1 MKSTL
6 ILLALGAG
14 LCSAQAPS
22 GCTPNPLNIPEAK
35 YPCIFADGRIM
46 YRIIAPNATSVR
58 VGNLALTKGPD
69 NIWGGTTPQPAVE
82 GFHYY
87 GVNIDGATVA
97 DPATR
102 TYFGSGWWNSGI
114 EIPAPDQDF
123 YQPKNGIP
131 HGRVSEQWYF
141 STVTNKWRR
150 CFVYTPAE
158 YDNGKN
164 KKYPV
169 FYLQHGWGE
178 DETAWFTQ
186 GRVPYIMDALI
197 NDKKAVPMIIV
208 MDNLNAVKPG
218 ASATTFAARGL
229 VPDPSDRPAAQ
240 AGQMGVLSTLG
251 ADGGRGGGAARG
263 AGAPGAAPG
272 GAAPGGAARGAGA
285 PGAAPGG
292 AAPGGA
298 ARGAGAPGAAPGG
311 AAPGGAARGAGA
323 AGGRGGAGG
332 MLGGS
337 AFTDMMLTDLIP
349 MIEKTYRALPGT
361 ANRAMAGLSMGGMQ
375 TKSTT
380 MANLDKFSYIGLF
393 SGGNITLAEV
403 KEPAVF
409 KKQVKVAFFGSGELE
424 NPAANLAAAADL
436 KKNGINAVGYVS
448 PRTAHEFL
456 TWRRCL
462 REFAPM
468 LFQK

>member
-6 ILLALGAG
+6 IFLMLVLMLGAG
-14 LCSAQAPS
+14 LCWAQAPAN
-22 GCTPNPLNIPEAK
+22 CTPNPLNIPEAK
-35 YPCIFADGRIM
+35 YPCIFPDNRVM
-46 YRIIAPNATSVR
+46 YRVIAPNAQSVR
-58 VGNLALTKGPD
+58 VGSLALTKGPD
-69 NIWGGTTPQPAVE
+69 NIWSGTTPQPAVE

-87 GVNIDGATVA
+87 GINIDGATVA
-97 DPATR
+97 DPSTR

-114 EIPAPDQDF
+114 EIPAPDQEF
-123 YQPKNGIP
+123 YQPRNGIP

-150 CFVYTPAE
+150 CFVYTPPD
-158 YDNGKN
+158 YDGKST
-164 KKYPV
+164 KYPV

-186 GRVPYIMDALI
+186 GRVPYIMDAMI
-197 NDKKAVPMIIV
+197 ADKKVKPMIIV

-218 ASATTFAARGL
+218 GGARTFAARGL
-229 VPDPSDRPAAQ
+229 VPDPSDSPAQ
-240 AGQMGVLSTLG
+240 AGPGLGVLSTMG
-251 ADGGRGGGAARG
+251 EGRGAGTPGAGRG
-263 AGAPGAAPG
+263 AGAPGAGAPG
-272 GAAPGGAARGAGA
+272 RGAG
-285 PGAAPGG
+285 
-292 AAPGGA
+292 
-298 ARGAGAPGAAPGG
+298 
-311 AAPGGAARGAGA
+311 
-323 AGGRGGAGG
+323 GG
-332 MLGGS
+332 MLCGS

-349 MIEKTYRALPGT
+349 MIEKTYRVLPGS

-403 KEPAVF
+403 KDPTAF
-409 KKQVKVAFFGSGELE
+409 KKQVKAVFFGSGELE
-424 NPAANLAAAADL
+424 RPEANIAAADEL
-436 KKNGINAVGYVS
+436 KKNGINAVAYVS

-462 REFAPM
+462 REFAPL
-468 LFQK
+468 LFK

>member
-6 ILLALGAG
+6 ILLALGSAG
-14 LCSAQAPS
+14 LCWGQAPPD
-22 GCTPNPLNIPEAK
+22 CKPNPLNIPEAK
-35 YPCIFADGRIM
+35 YPCIFPDNRVM
-46 YRIIAPNATSVR
+46 YRVIAPNATSVR
-58 VGNLALTKGPD
+58 VGSLNLTKGPD
-69 NIWGGTTPQPAVE
+69 NIWGGTTAQPVVE

-87 GVNIDGATVA
+87 GLNIDGATVS
-97 DPATR
+97 DPSTR

-123 YQPKNGIP
+123 YQPRKDIP

-150 CFVYTPAE
+150 CFVYTPPD
-158 YDNGKN
+158 YDGGKN
-164 KKYPV
+164 KYPV

-178 DETAWFTQ
+178 DETAWFNQ

-197 NDKKAVPMIIV
+197 YDKKAKPMIIV

-229 VPDPSDRPAAQ
+229 VPDPSDRPAQ
-240 AGQMGVLSTLG
+240 TAGPGMGVLSTLG
-251 ADGGRGGGAARG
+251 EGQGRGAGAGRGPGAPGAGAPGAPAGARG

-272 GAAPGGAARGAGA
+272 GAGRGAGA
-285 PGAAPGG
+285 PG
-292 AAPGGA
+292 
-298 ARGAGAPGAAPGG
+298 
-311 AAPGGAARGAGA
+311 
-323 AGGRGGAGG
+323 GRGPGG

-349 MIEKTYRALPGT
+349 MIEKTYRALPGS

-393 SGGNITLAEV
+393 SGGNITLAEI
-403 KEPAVF
+403 KDPAAF
-409 KKQVKVAFFGSGELE
+409 KKQVKAVFFGSGEQE
-424 NPAANLAAAADL
+424 RPEANINAAAEL
-436 KKNGINAVGYVS
+436 KKNGINAVAYVS

-468 LFQK
+468 LFK

>member
-6 ILLALGAG
+6 IFLMLGLMLGAG
-14 LCSAQAPS
+14 LCWAQAPAN
-22 GCTPNPLNIPEAK
+22 CTPNPLNIPEAK
-35 YPCIFADGRIM
+35 YPCIFPDNRVM
-46 YRIIAPNATSVR
+46 YRVIAPNAQSVR
-58 VGNLALTKGPD
+58 VGSLALTKGPD
-69 NIWGGTTPQPAVE
+69 NIWSGTTPQPAVE

-87 GVNIDGATVA
+87 GINIDGATVA
-97 DPATR
+97 DPSTR

-114 EIPAPDQDF
+114 EIPAPDQEF
-123 YQPKNGIP
+123 YQPRNGIP

-150 CFVYTPAE
+150 CFVYTPPD
-158 YDNGKN
+158 YDGKST
-164 KKYPV
+164 KYPV

-186 GRVPYIMDALI
+186 GRVPYIMDAMI
-197 NDKKAVPMIIV
+197 ADKKVKPMIIV

-218 ASATTFAARGL
+218 VGATTFAARGL
-229 VPDPSDRPAAQ
+229 VPDPSDSPAQ
-240 AGQMGVLSTLG
+240 AGPGSGVLSTMGEG
-251 ADGGRGGGAARG
+251 AELALLARVAEPG
-263 AGAPGAAPG
+263 LPALDARAG
-272 GAAPGGAARGAGA
+272 
-285 PGAAPGG
+285 
-292 AAPGGA
+292 
-298 ARGAGAPGAAPGG
+298 
-311 AAPGGAARGAGA
+311 
-323 AGGRGGAGG
+323 GG
-332 MLGGS
+332 MLSGS

-349 MIEKTYRALPGT
+349 MIEKTYRALPGS

-403 KEPAVF
+403 KDPAAF
-409 KKQVKVAFFGSGELE
+409 KKQVKAVFFGSGELE
-424 NPAANLAAAADL
+424 RPEANIAAADEL
-436 KKNGINAVGYVS
+436 KKNGINAVAYVS

-462 REFAPM
+462 REFAPL
-468 LFQK
+468 LFK